1 MSIILRNTKI
11 NEDEVFHQFNHYKRL
26 VTCHNSWLDLYENFK
41 RDPVLNYF
49 YDKAC
54 EEFPTAD
61 LSDGRIFLMKEAI
74 YQMSKFIS
82 DYMENYFKPNPK
94 NEENVD

>member
-1 MSIILRNTKI
+1 MSNILRNNKI
-11 NEDEVFHQFNHYKRL
+11 RDDEVFHQLNHYKRL
-26 VTCHNSWLDLYENFK
+26 VACHNSWVDLYEVFK
-41 RDPVLNYF
+41 MDPVLNYF

-54 EEFPTAD
+54 EEFPDAD
-61 LSDGRIFLMKEAI
+61 LLSDSRIFLMKNAI

-82 DYMENYFKPNPK
+82 DYMEDYFKSN

>member
-1 MSIILRNTKI
+1 MSNILRNNKI
-11 NEDEVFHQFNHYKRL
+11 RDDEVSHQLNHYKRL
-26 VTCHNSWLDLYENFK
+26 VLCHNSWVGLYENFK
-41 RDPVLNYF
+41 NDPVLNYF

-54 EEFPTAD
+54 EEFPDAD
-61 LSDGRIFLMKEAI
+61 SSDSRIFLMKNAI

-82 DYMENYFKPNPK
+82 DYMEDYFKSN